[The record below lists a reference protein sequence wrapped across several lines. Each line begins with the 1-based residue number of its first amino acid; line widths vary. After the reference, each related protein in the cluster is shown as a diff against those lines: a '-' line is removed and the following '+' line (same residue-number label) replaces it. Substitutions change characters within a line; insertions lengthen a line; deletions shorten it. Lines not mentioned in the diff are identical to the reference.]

1 MKGDMEKGE
10 RAPLLK
16 KSTTTPVI
24 PTAPEKLGTLDLMKQ
39 KHFGSASFYKDLE
52 VAFTGALF
60 ACLISSIIWVEHIKK
75 FFNENFLGYVP
86 MTVLLFVYT
95 LYPNFGITVQ
105 LCFQGIMGT
114 LLACFNVWGLN
125 HLFPDGISP
134 GMTFT
139 SSAVIVGYLD
149 AFLFLLVI
157 LYSKSSSGTKVYALN
172 YHVWF
177 MACFLNPHDKTF
189 FSRGIFSL
197 STKGAAF
204 NSMAST
210 LLACAAALLVLLL
223 PYPKCL
229 SWRSAKESA
238 QLLSK
243 DMGALYSLATECYFH
258 EGNAVMVQAKLQQ
271 STVVKEKIDELKTDI
286 AAAWFEGFDLG
297 SRGRGR
303 RMLEIHAEV
312 MKHCYDRFHSI
323 EVAFTH
329 KGDNHGKNVAP
340 LNEPLTKL
348 SSSVGQLLAFTTL
361 VAEDGE
367 VTKHEDREIRRQ
379 VATVK
384 EDVASLLKTF
394 DTVRRT
400 GAVIDQHTL
409 GINSFVMAMSA
420 YARRVLEYAEEV
432 LDVESIQYEG
442 FFSVLISATK
452 ATFDVG
458 AISDPFHRMYVSRYF
473 FSIGIAILI
482 SAFVGFDTVGTSIVG
497 PATLLI
503 SNRVSADIPQTLNML
518 LGVVMGTMASATLY
532 QFACHFGS
540 DGNKSFGQILL
551 PTVAFLFW
559 AASLYIYYN
568 GGKKLGFL
576 GMYSAAFASKSFVQN
591 CGVEHSMGVE
601 TYVSGVIVAVLF
613 TAVAEEW
620 ISLDR
625 PSKLATK
632 TYSEI
637 VDNLRKFLDA
647 LWQGQDTTQYFNA
660 IPGQID
666 MAQTFSDG
674 ARNEPRFWRNQWKG
688 DMFDSL
694 LIKTSRLM
702 RSIHA
707 IQKAAEGSDG
717 KPDNIFEAVS
727 EYPEFEMVRKD
738 MISALD
744 LLSDLSEQLLEHE
757 SGVPKSLEHMQVKTG
772 LAVLEDMPALIEKAA
787 ASRKFPDS
795 ATLENSC
802 EDDILVQLSVVLL
815 MCSSTVEN
823 IAGMIELLTTNA

>member
-1 MKGDMEKGE
+1 MKE
-10 RAPLLK
+10 
-16 KSTTTPVI
+16 
-24 PTAPEKLGTLDLMKQ
+24 
-39 KHFGSASFYKDLE
+39 KHFGSVNFYKDLE

-60 ACLISSIIWVEHIKK
+60 ACLLASIIWVDHIKQ
-75 FFNENFLGYVP
+75 FFNPNFLGYVP

-105 LCFQGIMGT
+105 LCFQGIIGT

-125 HLFPDGISP
+125 KFFPDGIVP
-134 GMTFT
+134 GMKYTD
-139 SSAVIVGYLD
+139 SAVIIGYLD

-157 LYSKSSSGTKVYALN
+157 LATKSSTGTKVYALN

-197 STKGAAF
+197 SSKGAAF

-210 LLACAAALLVLLL
+210 LLACAAALLVLIV

-229 SWRSAKESA
+229 SWKSAKQSA
-238 QLLSK
+238 QVLSK
-243 DMGALYSLATECYFH
+243 DMASLYSLATECYFY

-271 STVVKEKIDELKTDI
+271 ANVVKDKIDELKTDI
-286 AAAWFEGFDLG
+286 AAAWFEGFDLAN
-297 SRGRGR
+297 RGRGR
-303 RMLEIHAEV
+303 RLLEIHADV
-312 MKHCYDRFHSI
+312 MRHCYDRFHSL

-329 KGDNHGKNVAP
+329 KGENHGELVAP
-340 LNEPLTKL
+340 LREPLTKL
-348 SSSVGQLLAFTTL
+348 TSSVGQLLTFATL
-361 VAEDGE
+361 VAEDGN
-367 VTKHEDREIRRQ
+367 VTKHEEKEISRQ
-379 VATVK
+379 VAGVK
-384 EDVASLLKTF
+384 DDVAALLRTF
-394 DTVRRT
+394 DTVRRMHD
-400 GAVIDQHTL
+400 VIDENTL
-409 GINSFVMAMSA
+409 GVNSFVMAMSA
-420 YARRVLEYAEEV
+420 YARRVLEYAEEL
-432 LDVESIQYEG
+432 LDVDNLHYDG
-442 FFSVLISATK
+442 LISTLFTATK
-452 ATFDVG
+452 QTFDPRCL
-458 AISDPFHRMYVSRYF
+458 ADPFHRMYVSRYF
-473 FSIGIAILI
+473 FSIGICIVI
-482 SAFVGFDTVGTSIVG
+482 SAVIGFDTMGTSIVG

-532 QFACHFGS
+532 QFACFFGYH
-540 DGNKSFGQILL
+540 GVLL
-551 PTVAFLFW
+551 PPLAFLFW
-559 AASLYIYYN
+559 AGSLYIYYN

-576 GMYSAAFASKSFVQN
+576 GMYSAAFASKSLVQN
-591 CGVEHSMGVE
+591 CGAHLEGEMGVE
-601 TYVSGVIVAVLF
+601 TYVSGVIVAVMF

-632 TYSEI
+632 TYGEI

-647 LWQGQDTTQYFNA
+647 LWQGRDTTAYVGA
-660 IPGQID
+660 IPGQIS

-674 ARNEPRFWRNQWKG
+674 ARNEPRFWRNAWKG
-688 DMFDSL
+688 DMFDDL
-694 LIKTSRLM
+694 LKMTSTLM

-717 KPDNIFEAVS
+717 EPDNIFEAIS

-757 SGVPKSLEHMQVKTG
+757 AGVPKSLEHMQVKTG
-772 LAVLEDMPALIEKAA
+772 LAVLEDMPELINKAA
-787 ASRKFPDS
+787 ASQKFPDS
-795 ATLENSC
+795 GTLEKTC
-802 EDDILVQLSVVLL
+802 EDDLLCQLSVVLL
-815 MCSSTVEN
+815 MCSATVEN
-823 IAGMIELLTTNA
+823 IAKMIELLTTNA